1 MWPYEY
7 WRTNNTDSST
17 WDVNPHT
24 QRSVPLNAIS
34 ESQASQKGDWDHFS
48 LLETK
53 QNELNPA
60 TYEANTAKES
70 SPEHSSDG
78 MNDSIQRAINLLSD
92 LQDLVSVALKIYS
105 VVGEKDLTMN
115 EGENNCEKTQ
125 ATLAEENPDISK
137 PVVMDEHQPREAKG
151 NDQFPGITPDNT
163 LSFNLNSHT
172 NAFKSS
178 EEQRTNSATEES
190 NRKSKEIVAKDL
202 TLKNTSFAGECE
214 VPLAA
219 EESETEQSS
228 EGGNAKEDLDTLDH
242 INKDTCINVEV
253 RSEETLVKTKIS
265 LKVKG
270 ADDSKERQPTIIV
283 ESEKHTGDRY
293 KNKTLK

>member
-1 MWPYEY
+1 
-7 WRTNNTDSST
+7 
-17 WDVNPHT
+17 
-24 QRSVPLNAIS
+24 
-34 ESQASQKGDWDHFS
+34 
-48 LLETK
+48 
-53 QNELNPA
+53 
-60 TYEANTAKES
+60 
-70 SPEHSSDG
+70 
-78 MNDSIQRAINLLSD
+78 
-92 LQDLVSVALKIYS
+92 
-105 VVGEKDLTMN
+105 MN
-115 EGENNCEKTQ
+115 EGENSCEKTQ
-125 ATLAEENPDISK
+125 ATLAEENPGISK
-137 PVVMDEHQPREAKG
+137 PVVMDEHQAREAKG

-163 LSFNLNSHT
+163 LSFNLNSNT

-228 EGGNAKEDLDTLDH
+228 EGGNAKEDLDTLNH
-242 INKDTCINVEV
+242 INKDTCVNVEV